1 MTTIPVAPRAERL
14 SRAAWG
20 RLLWWRF
27 QLFQRHRH
35 DRLVLE
41 EVAGCS
47 LVVMPQVI
55 NPRLFGAGAF
65 LAESMAA
72 RVVNGST
79 VLDMGTGT
87 GIAAIVAARHARR
100 VVAVDINP
108 IAVRC
113 ARINVLLNGVEKGVE
128 VREGDLFEPVHG
140 ERFDLVLFNPPYL
153 SGTPNGLLDRA
164 FRGGDVIERFARHLE
179 EHLTPEGVALVVLST
194 AATASA
200 LDAFQPGDL
209 SVRPVCT
216 RDLKSEVL
224 TVYRIGR
231 EASSPAKAS
240 G

>member
-1 MTTIPVAPRAERL
+1 MPVNFAPTAERL

-41 EVAGCS
+41 EVAGHPI
-47 LVVMPQVI
+47 VVLPQVI
-55 NPRLFGAGAF
+55 NPKLFGAGEF

-72 RVVNGST
+72 RLVNGST

-87 GIAAIVAARHARR
+87 GLAAIVAARQVAR

-113 ARINVLLNGVEKGVE
+113 ARINILLNGVEKRVD
-128 VREGDLFEPVHG
+128 VREGDLFEPVRG

-164 FRGGDVIERFARHLE
+164 FRGGDVIERFALGLA
-179 EHLTPEGVALVVLST
+179 EHLTPEGFALVVLST
-194 AATASA
+194 DANTTSA
-200 LDAFQPGDL
+200 LDAFRARDL
-209 SVRPVCT
+209 AVTTVGT

-231 EASSPAKAS
+231 HTLNQPRAR